1 MQLTIELNPDEIAT
15 FAHLAKILQA
25 GKEYEIE
32 EMGGIYPLPIFL
44 AMDDLLNNFDRLLEG
59 MDSPFVIGDD
69 SYKYANHVAY
79 RMQQIS
85 EELFEMKADFENRRA
100 QNKGN

>member
-1 MQLTIELNPDEIAT
+1 
-15 FAHLAKILQA
+15 
-25 GKEYEIE
+25 
-32 EMGGIYPLPIFL
+32 MGGVFPLPIFL

-59 MDSPFVIGDD
+59 MDSPFVLGED

-85 EELFEMKADFENRRA
+85 EELLGMKADFEEIRA
-100 QNKGN
+100 KNKGN